1 MNNNYPYES
10 AVEAA
15 CVGMNPDRLLRV
27 SNEFIR
33 QQKMGEFPGGQLV
46 VRRRDKVV
54 LKLACGIARGW
65 QGRGGNKLVNVRDD
79 TLFPVYSTGKPMAAV
94 VIAMLESQGLLDV
107 SQPVMSV
114 LPEFAGLGRDEITIL
129 DVLTHRA
136 GIILSELIHNHTI
149 WNDRDAV
156 WQHLLKTP
164 PRYPRGTFAYMPAEY
179 GVILDQLVTRLTGQS
194 ISEVFKSRL
203 AAPLGLHNMHY
214 GLGSHS
220 LDELAWSYWQGKDR
234 YVIAEMDVADRFEE
248 KNNDPAVFAAGNPA
262 FGMVTDAASLAA
274 FYELLINGGCARKG
288 EQLIKEEFVNR
299 YATRQVSGW
308 NKSVGAYLSLGR
320 GFMLGTATPSFYG
333 WWGTGGCFGHPGIF
347 SSLAY
352 GDHKTGL
359 SVAIVTNGNKSM
371 GNFFSRF
378 IKITHGLKMA
388 CKE

>member
-1 MNNNYPYES
+1 MSDNYPYES
-10 AVEAA
+10 AVEASE
-15 CVGMNPDRLLRV
+15 VEMNPAGIPNV
-27 SNEFIR
+27 ANEFFR
-33 QQKMGEFPGGQLV
+33 QQKHGEFPGGQLV
-46 VRRRDKVV
+46 VRRRGKVV

-65 QGRGGNKLVNVRDD
+65 QGRGGD
-79 TLFPVYSTGKPMAAV
+79 TPIEVQDSTPFPIYSTGKPMAAV

-107 SQPVMSV
+107 SQPVVSV

-136 GIILSELIHNHTI
+136 GIILADLINNHKI
-149 WNDRDAV
+149 WNDGDAV
-156 WQHLLKTP
+156 WQHLLNTP

-194 ISEVFKSRL
+194 IAEVFHSQI
-203 AAPLGLHNMHY
+203 ASPLGLHNMHY
-214 GLGSHS
+214 GLGAHS

-262 FGMVTDAASLAA
+262 FGMVADAANLAA
-274 FYELLINGGCARKG
+274 FYELLINGGRARNG
-288 EQLIKEEFVNR
+288 EQIIKEEFVQR
-299 YATRQVSGW
+299 YTTRQVAGW
-308 NKSVGAYLSLGR
+308 NKSLGTYLSLGR

-333 WWGTGGCFGHPGIF
+333 WWGTGGCFGHAGMF

-359 SVAIVTNGNKSM
+359 SVAIVTNGNKSL

-378 IKITHGLKMA
+378 IRITHGLKMA
-388 CKE
+388 CK